1 MARAFIS
8 HINAGE
14 ADDAVGERKGFL
26 KGKGSYTCHT
36 LAQGGWHEMR
46 SPRARALSPVLKLLG
61 KGGFFGDGFHQM
73 KKCVH

>member
-14 ADDAVGERKGFL
+14 ADDAAGKKEGFL
-26 KGKGSYTCHT
+26 RGNGSYTCHT
-36 LAQGGWHEMR
+36 LVQGGWHDMR

-61 KGGFFGDGFHQM
+61 KGFFWGMDFIR
-73 KKCVH
+73 